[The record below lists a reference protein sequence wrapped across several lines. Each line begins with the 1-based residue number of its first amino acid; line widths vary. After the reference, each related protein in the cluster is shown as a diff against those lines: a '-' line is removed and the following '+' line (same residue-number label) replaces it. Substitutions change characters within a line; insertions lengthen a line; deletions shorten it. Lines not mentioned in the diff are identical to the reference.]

1 MNDTLNT
8 SSYQAGRRINS
19 DDPERDTDAELKS
32 AKVVAKSDE
41 YDYENENMEQAALE
55 DEIELAPVYKKSKW
69 QTLKGLFIV
78 SFLVLVLLELAFSLV
93 FTFQQ
98 SIILGGIYLTAVA
111 SGFLL
116 LARLLWREYRM
127 LRSLKRNQL
136 HRHEADRLL
145 HSEQVG
151 GALPWLEKLNNH
163 QQLTGF
169 DEFKSSI
176 GSHHSDKEIMTLYAD
191 SLLVAQDTQAKKLI
205 NRFATESGL
214 LVALS
219 PLALVDMMAVL
230 WRGAK
235 LIEQIGRI
243 YGIGFGYASRI
254 KLYRLLI
261 KQVLFVGS
269 AELISDL
276 AATALSAE
284 LLGKLSGRAAQGLSA
299 GIFTARIGYKAM
311 ELSRP
316 LPRLENKRKLL
327 KGTAQAV
334 ASKIVSRREQAEDKE
349 RKV

>member
-1 MNDTLNT
+1 MSEST
-8 SSYQAGRRINS
+8 SFQAGRRIES
-19 DDPERDTDAELKS
+19 EQPVADPELNLVTAKIVEHGEFEHQTEQEPEL
-32 AKVVAKSDE
+32 D
-41 YDYENENMEQAALE
+41 D
-55 DEIELAPVYKKSKW
+55 DIDLAPVYKKSKW
-69 QTLKGLFIV
+69 QTLKGVFVV
-78 SFLVLVLLELAFSLV
+78 SFLTLVLMEFAFSLMIA
-93 FTFQQ
+93 FQQ
-98 SIILGGIYLTAVA
+98 SIILGTVYSIAVVT
-111 SGFLL
+111 GFLL
-116 LARLLWREYRM
+116 IGRLLWREYRM

-145 HSEQVG
+145 NSEQVG
-151 GALPWLEKLNNH
+151 GALPWLEKLNKH

-169 DEFKSSI
+169 EAFKASVAT
-176 GSHHSDKEIMTLYAD
+176 HHTDKEIMTLYAD

-219 PLALVDMMAVL
+219 PIALVDMMALL
-230 WRGAK
+230 WRGTK

-254 KLYRLLI
+254 KLYKMLI
-261 KQVLFVGS
+261 KQVMFVGS
-269 AELISDL
+269 AELVSDL

-316 LPRLENKRKLL
+316 LPRLEHKRRLL
-327 KGTAQAV
+327 KGTAQLIT
-334 ASKIVSRREQAEDKE
+334 SKIVSRKKTSQDQQPL
-349 RKV
+349 